1 MTKKRILGSISF
13 LLIVAIMV
21 FSLCDLFEM
30 ENTSNYNKRY
40 YTYRDFP
47 KDTVEAVLL
56 GTSGIDRYWVPSQA
70 YEEYGITVYPLS
82 TDAFPAWLYE
92 YAVEEALRYQDVELL
107 ILDIRPFTMTK
118 LTKDEMD
125 VRSRRFLDVIP
136 QFSIN
141 RIKGCFTTMAIRE
154 KVDSSS
160 SLFDLS
166 YLFPI
171 IKYHSKWSDKK
182 YLIENN
188 WSNYPH
194 EYLGFHIMDSIT
206 ARPTPQKYR
215 PYDAELYYELDP
227 TIEKC
232 LYDFLDYLKEK
243 ELNVLFVDTP
253 QIRYDD
259 ETGRSNTIYRIL
271 EEEGF
276 DYIHYYEEND
286 VNNFSIDLDLA
297 TDFYNAGH
305 SNFYGATKFTDVFA
319 KYLVENYD
327 LQDRRNDENVK
338 EHWDGVHDKL
348 LAKIAELEE
357 ARAEKEEK
365 EAAEL
370 NEALNDAGI
379 AKLEEALA
387 NAKAEEALK
396 QEEAQN
402 LADLNALPEAAEA
415 Q

>member
-1 MTKKRILGSISF
+1 MTKKQFLGSISF

-21 FSLCDLFEM
+21 FGLCDLFEM

-47 KDTVEAVLL
+47 EDTVDAVLL

-92 YAVEEALRYQDVELL
+92 YAVEEALKYQDVDLF
-107 ILDIRPFTMTK
+107 ILDIRPFTMANLDK
-118 LTKDEMD
+118 GGMD
-125 VRSRRFLDVIP
+125 VRSRRFLDVLP

-141 RIKGCFTTMAIRE
+141 RIKGCFKTMAIRDD
-154 KVDSSS
+154 VDSSAS
-160 SLFDLS
+160 RLDLS

-171 IKYHSKWSDKK
+171 IKFHSKWSDKK

-194 EYLGFHIMDSIT
+194 EYLGFNIMDRVT

-215 PYDAELYYELDP
+215 PYDAELLYDLDP
-227 TIEKC
+227 YIQEC

-243 ELNVLFVDTP
+243 ELNVVFVDTP

-259 ETGRSNTIYRIL
+259 ETGRSNMVYKIL

-276 DYIHYYEEND
+276 DCVHFYEEND
-286 VNNFSIDLDLA
+286 VNNFTIDLDLK

-305 SNFYGATKFTDVFA
+305 ANFYGATKFTDVFA

-327 LQDRRNDENVK
+327 LKDRRNDEHVK
-338 EHWDGVHDKL
+338 EHWDGVHDTL
-348 LAKIAELEE
+348 LAKIGELEE
-357 ARAEKEEK
+357 ARRLKEEE

-370 NEALNDAGI
+370 AEALE
-379 AKLEEALA
+379 K
-387 NAKAEEALK
+387 AKAEEAAK
-396 QEEAQN
+396 AEENNNNVDAVTPPEVAAAQ
-402 LADLNALPEAAEA
+402 
-415 Q
+415 